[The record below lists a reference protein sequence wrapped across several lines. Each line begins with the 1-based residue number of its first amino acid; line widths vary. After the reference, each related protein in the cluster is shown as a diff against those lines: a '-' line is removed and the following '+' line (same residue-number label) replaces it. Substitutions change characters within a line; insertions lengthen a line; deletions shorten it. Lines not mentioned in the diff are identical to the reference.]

1 MNNIDICKELHQN
14 FIDFAVEANTQRA
27 FPDARDGLKPG
38 QRACL
43 WEMYSK
49 GYLSNKPHVKSA
61 KISGGVIASWWPHG
75 NVAIYETFARMSQP
89 WINNIPEVDWH
100 GANGSIVMGS
110 RPASERYTE
119 ARLSKATEIGML
131 ESIKKN
137 TVPMIQN
144 FSEDDEWPEVLPAIF
159 PRLLVNGSQGIGVT
173 IANNWLSMNLEEVAS
188 AIIKYINEGCIDYE
202 GLAPDFPT
210 GGIIINKDELSDIYK
225 TGRGKAIVR
234 GKVEIKG
241 NKIFITELPY
251 QVYIEDYINSVKDLI
266 KADEKF
272 GIKEIINKTDKNNVL
287 IEIVCEDSPSKILS
301 KLYSST
307 DLQKNFN
314 ANQYA
319 LVGKTPKLLNI
330 KDYFDIYI
338 EHNIKCIK
346 NETQFDYDKAR
357 ARLEIVEGLIKAVE
371 DIDNIIALIKSSND
385 STDARVRL
393 MEKYSFT
400 EAQSKAIVEMR
411 LGKLAKLEGV
421 ELNAEKEALDTKI
434 SALWAILINQSTQKD
449 ILKERLLNFTNKF
462 KTKRKTQL
470 TQISIEKQD
479 KEIQAVLP
487 EDVVVIISDNNELKR
502 IPKSSFKP
510 QKRNGVGVKTKQVKY
525 SFATNTIDNLL
536 AFTNLGKMYRI
547 LVDDIPAGTNS
558 TVGKSIEN
566 FIELQKNEV
575 VISYTT
581 LHRKENSKFVLF
593 VTKKGLIKKTN
604 LSDFKTI
611 GRKNVGVNA
620 TTLNEGD
627 SLVNTIFL
635 NNEDVLLLTE
645 QGQALRIKGEDVP
658 VYGKSAK
665 GPKGITLN
673 EDDKVAY
680 CAKVTENDFL
690 VVCSENG
697 FGKKINITKFPR
709 QSRSGKG
716 VKFFKESNDTGKFAS
731 ATIVKDESILINGDS
746 SSIVINSKE
755 IPDLERSAVG
765 VKLIKN
771 NKIKRISTLG

>member
-14 FIDFAVEANTQRA
+14 FMDFAIEANTQRA

-43 WEMYSK
+43 WEMFSK
-49 GYLSNKPHVKSA
+49 GYISSKPHVKSA

-75 NVAIYETFARMSQP
+75 DVAIYETFARMSQP
-89 WINNIPEVDWH
+89 WINNISEVDWH

-110 RPASERYTE
+110 RPASSRYTE
-119 ARLSKATEIGML
+119 ARLSKATELGMF
-131 ESIKKN
+131 EGIKKN
-137 TVPMIQN
+137 SVPMISN
-144 FSEDDEWPEVLPAIF
+144 FSEDAMWPEVLPSIF
-159 PRLLVNGSQGIGVT
+159 PRLLINGSQGIGMT
-173 IANNWLSMNLEEVAS
+173 IANHWIPMNLIEVTAAIITYMDTS
-188 AIIKYINEGCIDYE
+188 AIDYFS
-202 GLAPDFPT
+202 LAPDFPT
-210 GGIIINKDELSDIYK
+210 GGIIINKNDLHTIYE
-225 TGRGKAIVR
+225 TGKGKAIVR

-241 NKIFITELPY
+241 NKILITELPY
-251 QVYIEDYINSVKDLI
+251 QVYIEEYIDSVKDLI

-272 GIKEIINKTDKNNVL
+272 GIKEILNKTDKNNVL
-287 IEIVCEDSPSKILS
+287 IEIVCEDNPSKILS

-314 ANQYA
+314 ANQFA

-330 KDYFDIYI
+330 KEYFDIYI
-338 EHNIKCIK
+338 KHNIDCIK
-346 NETQFDYDKAR
+346 RESQFDYDKAKE
-357 ARLEIVEGLIKAVE
+357 RLEIVEGLLKAVE
-371 DIDNIIALIKSSND
+371 DIDNIIALIKKSD
-385 STDARVRL
+385 SVADAQAKL
-393 MEKYSFT
+393 IQKYCFT
-400 EAQSKAIVEMR
+400 EKQAKAIVDMK

-421 ELNAEKEALDTKI
+421 ELAEEKETLNTKVN
-434 SALWAILINQSTQKD
+434 ALWAILNNESTQKD

-462 KTKRKTQL
+462 KAKRKTQL

-510 QKRNGVGVKTKQVKY
+510 QKRNGIGVKTKQVKY
-525 SFATNTIDNLL
+525 SFATNTVDNLL

-547 LVDDIPAGTNS
+547 LVDDIPAGTNA
-558 TVGKSIEN
+558 TIGKSIEN

-635 NNEDVLLLTE
+635 NDEDVLLLTE

-673 EDDKVAY
+673 ENDKVAY

-697 FGKKINITKFPR
+697 FGKKINIAKFPR

-716 VKFFKESNDTGKFAS
+716 VKFFKENNDIGKFAS

-746 SSIVINSKE
+746 SSIVISSKE
-755 IPDLERSAVG
+755 IPDLERNAIG

-771 NKIKRISTLG
+771 NKIKRISTLD

>member
-272 GIKEIINKTDKNNVL
+272 GIKEIINKTDK
-287 IEIVCEDSPSKILS
+287 
-301 KLYSST
+301 
-307 DLQKNFN
+307 
-314 ANQYA
+314 
-319 LVGKTPKLLNI
+319 
-330 KDYFDIYI
+330 
-338 EHNIKCIK
+338 
-346 NETQFDYDKAR
+346 
-357 ARLEIVEGLIKAVE
+357 
-371 DIDNIIALIKSSND
+371 
-385 STDARVRL
+385 
-393 MEKYSFT
+393 
-400 EAQSKAIVEMR
+400 
-411 LGKLAKLEGV
+411 
-421 ELNAEKEALDTKI
+421 
-434 SALWAILINQSTQKD
+434 
-449 ILKERLLNFTNKF
+449 
-462 KTKRKTQL
+462 
-470 TQISIEKQD
+470 
-479 KEIQAVLP
+479 
-487 EDVVVIISDNNELKR
+487 
-502 IPKSSFKP
+502 
-510 QKRNGVGVKTKQVKY
+510 
-525 SFATNTIDNLL
+525 
-536 AFTNLGKMYRI
+536 
-547 LVDDIPAGTNS
+547 
-558 TVGKSIEN
+558 
-566 FIELQKNEV
+566 
-575 VISYTT
+575 
-581 LHRKENSKFVLF
+581 
-593 VTKKGLIKKTN
+593 
-604 LSDFKTI
+604 
-611 GRKNVGVNA
+611 
-620 TTLNEGD
+620 
-627 SLVNTIFL
+627 
-635 NNEDVLLLTE
+635 
-645 QGQALRIKGEDVP
+645 
-658 VYGKSAK
+658 
-665 GPKGITLN
+665 IT
-673 EDDKVAY
+673 
-680 CAKVTENDFL
+680 F
-690 VVCSENG
+690 
-697 FGKKINITKFPR
+697 
-709 QSRSGKG
+709 
-716 VKFFKESNDTGKFAS
+716 
-731 ATIVKDESILINGDS
+731 
-746 SSIVINSKE
+746 
-755 IPDLERSAVG
+755 
-765 VKLIKN
+765 
-771 NKIKRISTLG
+771 

>member
-173 IANNWLSMNLEEVAS
+173 IANNWLSMNLEEVTS
-188 AIIKYINEGCIDYE
+188 AIIKYINENNIDYNS
-202 GLAPDFPT
+202 LAPDFPT

-234 GKVEIKG
+234 GRVEIKG

-287 IEIVCEDSPSKILS
+287 IEIVCENSPSKILS

-421 ELNAEKEALDTKI
+421 ELNSEKEALDVKI

-581 LHRKENSKFVLF
+581 LNRKENSKFVLF

-673 EDDKVAY
+673 ENDKVAY

-755 IPDLERSAVG
+755 IPDLERNAVG